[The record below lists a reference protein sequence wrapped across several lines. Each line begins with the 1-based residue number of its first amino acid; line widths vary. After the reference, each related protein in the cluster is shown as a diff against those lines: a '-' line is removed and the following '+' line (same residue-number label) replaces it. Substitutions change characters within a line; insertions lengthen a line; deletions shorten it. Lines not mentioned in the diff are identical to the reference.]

1 MKKNYLYLVFSII
14 SGFLVGLLLVFSF
27 TSIFKPKY
35 VMIVIEGGNIY
46 FGERSLFNPYKIYNP
61 VFVNVN
67 QDGNLSLQKFSD
79 AVWGPK
85 DFIYFNPQKIVF
97 WTYLK
102 DDSQLIDFIKN
113 KSRILA
119 PQNQQ
124 NLTTSTENR

>member
-1 MKKNYLYLVFSII
+1 
-14 SGFLVGLLLVFSF
+14 
-27 TSIFKPKY
+27 
-35 VMIVIEGGNIY
+35 MIVIEGGNIY
-46 FGERSLFNPYKIYNP
+46 FGERSLFNPYKIYSP